1 MPIITR
7 IDYET
12 AHGARELSQLT
23 DRDGDGEADDEVF
36 EQARDQAESLMGSYI
51 AVRVRLPLP
60 ATLPDGSAQILRNLA
75 LAITRYYLFD
85 QAPTDAVST
94 RYDQAMTWLKD
105 FAKGLNALPGLS
117 DAAPTSQ
124 SVGDLDWTTPLRVFS
139 GATLSDF

>member
-1 MPIITR
+1 
-7 IDYET
+7 
-12 AHGARELSQLT
+12 
-23 DRDGDGEADDEVF
+23 
-36 EQARDQAESLMGSYI
+36 MGSYI

-105 FAKGLNALPGLS
+105 FRQRAQR
-117 DAAPTSQ
+117 AARGCPMPP
-124 SVGDLDWTTPLRVFS
+124 DLRNRSGSRLDHAVARVQRRHAERLLRDTVWIS
-139 GATLSDF
+139 YPPCGPR